1 MAEVD
6 AKKKLSLKKKIAG
19 GIVIAIVAAVCWA
32 LATFFGVEVSDDAQ
46 KKAVE
51 TGTAL
56 VEKAIDATD
65 KSGAVEVK
73 PATEVKAEVAKPTET
88 KKAEVK
94 ADGAKKVEVKKEAV
108 KESAKPVVKEEKK

>member
-1 MAEVD
+1 MAEVE

-32 LATFFGVEVSDDAQ
+32 LATFFGVEVSEDAQ
-46 KKAVE
+46 NKAVE

-73 PATEVKAEVAKPTET
+73 PATEA

-94 ADGAKKVEVKKEAV
+94 ADEAKKVEVKKEAV
-108 KESAKPVVKEEKK
+108 KEAAKEEKK